1 MLYARRTR
9 LRRSFGSC
17 CPAFEVRTRPACY
30 ATCSGMRT
38 VSRKAGI
45 GQITPVAAQDVIG
58 HAAAD
63 TVKLDPLPDQAS
75 AGQGAVCVEGENLG
89 GQHLPSQPDRL
100 RPGAVGWVRTPHPT
114 RNLACRVFSWVQLAR
129 NGVFVL
135 VLVLGLDLI
144 RLAQEGVQILDGDH
158 RLSPVEIVG

>member
-1 MLYARRTR
+1 
-9 LRRSFGSC
+9 
-17 CPAFEVRTRPACY
+17 
-30 ATCSGMRT
+30 MRT
-38 VSRKAGI
+38 VSRTAGI

-89 GQHLPSQPDRL
+89 GQYLPLQPDRQTVFG
-100 RPGAVGWVRTPHPT
+100 RARSDGENTRPT
-114 RNLACRVFSWVQLAR
+114 RNLACRVFSWARLAR
-129 NGVFVL
+129 NG

-144 RLAQEGVQILDGDH
+144 RLAQEGVQILDSDH

>member
-1 MLYARRTR
+1 MLSC
-9 LRRSFGSC
+9 LR
-17 CPAFEVRTRPACY
+17 ATDKTACY

-38 VSRKAGI
+38 VSRTAGI

-75 AGQGAVCVEGENLG
+75 AGQGAVCVEGENLD
-89 GQHLPSQPDRL
+89 GQHLSSQPDRL
-100 RPGAVGWVRTPHPT
+100 RPGAVGWGRTPHPT
-114 RNLACRVFSWVQLAR
+114 RNLACHVFSWVQLAG
-129 NGVFVL
+129 NGVL

-144 RLAQEGVQILDGDH
+144 RLAQEGGQILCGDH